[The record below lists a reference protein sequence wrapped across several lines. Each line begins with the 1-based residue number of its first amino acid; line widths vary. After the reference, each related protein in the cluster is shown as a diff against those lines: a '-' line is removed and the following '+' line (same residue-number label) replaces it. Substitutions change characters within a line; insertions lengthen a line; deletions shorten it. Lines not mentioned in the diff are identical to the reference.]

1 MAIITKI
8 EEFLSTRP
16 GTSPTKP
23 GIKPGISPGT
33 TPSRPGPIPRDK
45 PSVDPRPKAKIDDVM
60 KRFMTELRKSKMAI
74 KFDIK
79 KLKSRYDD

>member
-1 MAIITKI
+1 MAIITKMN
-8 EEFLSTRP
+8 EFLDTRP
-16 GTSPTKP
+16 GTAPTKP

-33 TPSRPGPIPRDK
+33 TPSKPGPIRRDK

-60 KRFMTELRKSKMAI
+60 KRFMAELRKSKMEI
-74 KFDIK
+74 KFDMS

>member
-16 GTSPTKP
+16 GTAPTKP

-33 TPSRPGPIPRDK
+33 TPSRPGPIRRDK

-60 KRFMTELRKSKMAI
+60 KRFMAELRKNKTPME
-74 KFDIK
+74 FDLG
-79 KLKSRYDD
+79 KLKAKYND

>member
-16 GTSPTKP
+16 GTAPT
-23 GIKPGISPGT
+23 KPGISPGT
-33 TPSRPGPIPRDK
+33 TPSRPGPIRRDK

>member
-16 GTSPTKP
+16 GTAPTKP
-23 GIKPGISPGT
+23 GIKPGINPGT
-33 TPSRPGPIPRDK
+33 IPSRPVPIPRDK